1 MKIELKRFRPS
12 QVFQLRSILTKETAE
27 LCYLEWPFTKEV
39 AESFI
44 SNYNTWGIWING
56 GILVG
61 AVEVKE
67 DFETAYFVAK
77 KYRNLGIAT
86 EAVIQCKDRFA
97 NKQLHCII
105 NPDNKAS
112 LRVANKANL
121 RVNFFS

>member
-1 MKIELKRFRPS
+1 MKVSLIRLKPRDAM
-12 QVFQLRSILTKETAE
+12 QLLGIIDEDTAIK
-27 LCYLEWPFTKEV
+27 CYLQWPFTKKV
-39 AESFI
+39 AFSFI
-44 SNYNTWGIWING
+44 SHYNTWGIWINN
-56 GILVG
+56 GILAG